1 MPLVNYES
9 SDDDS
14 QEGDDGSNGSK
25 KVVEQNP
32 NQNKDKNMESLTS
45 DSREDTTSRLFSR
58 LPAPKT
64 LSTHSV
70 TQNSSLSDMV
80 VDKSRSGPIK
90 ISMPSLKKYAEE
102 EESDDIEEKERKAKR
117 FKGSTAGTGLSSI
130 LPKPKNSTKSSSLIP
145 HSLFRPKANTSLK
158 RAQNVS
164 KSKAEKD
171 LTQEKVNYFF
181 SEDDKNV
188 GLLPQEVPLHDMEF
202 GPKPEPHIET
212 NSYISSEPM
221 QTSVTPS
228 LDDMGYKRLI
238 ASKFGEEAPE
248 QINIVD
254 IDVSKHLSESKD
266 WLKTIS
272 EEKEEEYTGVQ
283 PSSTARR
290 KHQITYL
297 ALQAKQ
303 REVELKNEWARSRT
317 TKTMSRAKYGF

>member
-9 SDDDS
+9 SDEDSHEDDNDNN
-14 QEGDDGSNGSK
+14 ETLETDSNE
-25 KVVEQNP
+25 KVVKSSAEN
-32 NQNKDKNMESLTS
+32 NGEEVVSNV
-45 DSREDTTSRLFSR
+45 FSR
-58 LPAPKT
+58 LPPPKT
-64 LSTHSV
+64 TSKPSTAYS
-70 TQNSSLSDMV
+70 SSLSDIV
-80 VDKSRSGPIK
+80 VNKSSSGPIK
-90 ISMPSLKKYAEE
+90 ISVPSLKAYSEE
-102 EESDDIEEKERKAKR
+102 ETEDLEDDRRTKR
-117 FKGSTAGTGLSSI
+117 FKGSTKGTGLSSV
-130 LPKPKNSTKSSSLIP
+130 LPKPKSSFTSKSSSLIP
-145 HSLFRPKANTSLK
+145 QSLIRPKAN
-158 RAQNVS
+158 VS
-164 KSKAEKD
+164 VKKLNLPKTKTKAETENPKD
-171 LTQEKVNYFF
+171 SQKISYFF
-181 SEDDKNV
+181 NEEEKLDDSLPKELPILLSDVDYGPERDFSASIGTSESA
-188 GLLPQEVPLHDMEF
+188 
-202 GPKPEPHIET
+202 ET
-212 NSYISSEPM
+212 SIP
-221 QTSVTPS
+221 PS
-228 LDDMGYKRLI
+228 LDDMTYKRLI